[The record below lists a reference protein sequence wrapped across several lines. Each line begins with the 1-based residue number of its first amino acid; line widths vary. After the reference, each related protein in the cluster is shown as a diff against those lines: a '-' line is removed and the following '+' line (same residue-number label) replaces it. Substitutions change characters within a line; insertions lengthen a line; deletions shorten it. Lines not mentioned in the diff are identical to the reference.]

1 MIHHR
6 TTTVDG
12 LTIFYREAGRPGDPV
27 LVLLHGFPSSSV
39 MFRNLIPGLA
49 DRFHVIAPDYPGF
62 GRSDAPAP
70 SQFAYTFD
78 HLAEVMEHFVKARG
92 LSRYSL
98 YLQDYGGP
106 IGFRLALAHPE
117 RVVALVVQ
125 NAVAH
130 EQGLSDLWIPR
141 RAFVANR
148 AAGEASVRA
157 NFLSLEATRQRHVGA
172 SPNPERID
180 PDTWEQEY
188 AFLSRPGMVDIQL
201 ELFHDYQT
209 NVAAYPKWQAY
220 LRAHRPPTLVVW
232 GRHDVSFTVA
242 GALAYGTDVPDA
254 EIHLLDAGHFALDEA
269 APQITQL
276 IRSFF
281 ERRRLAP

>member
-12 LTIFYREAGRPGDPV
+12 LTIFYREAGQPGDPV
-27 LVLLHGFPSSSV
+27 LVLLHGFPSSSI
-39 MFRNLIPGLA
+39 MFRDLIPGLA

-78 HLAEVMEHFVKARG
+78 HLAEVMEHFLKARG

-117 RVVALVVQ
+117 RVVALIVQ

-130 EQGLSDLWIPR
+130 EPGLSDLWIPR
-141 RAFVANR
+141 RAFWANR
-148 AAGEASVRA
+148 AAGETGVRA
-157 NFLSLEATRQRHVGA
+157 NFFSLEATRQRHVGA
-172 SPNPERID
+172 SPDPERID

-188 AFLSRPGMVDIQL
+188 AFLKRPGMVDIQL
-201 ELFHDYQT
+201 QLFHDYQT
-209 NVAAYPKWQAY
+209 NVVAYPKWQAY

-232 GRHDVSFTVA
+232 GRHDLSFTAA
-242 GALAYGTDVPDA
+242 GALGYGADVPDA
-254 EIHLLDAGHFALDEA
+254 EVHLLDAGHFALDEA
-269 APQITQL
+269 APEITQL
-276 IRSFF
+276 IRGFF
-281 ERRRLAP
+281 ERRRLV